1 MGLIDQPINKTGQV
15 AQDVGDHLLDHFEK
29 DAPGVAGAIAQAVA
43 TGLSA
48 QFADIGLHLREA
60 ASELR
65 KAAESAPAAVA
76 STVSQVLN
84 EVDGLTLS
92 TTIVITNTITRK
104 PQ

>member
-1 MGLIDQPINKTGQV
+1 MGLLDQPIDKT
-15 AQDVGDHLLDHFEK
+15 AKSTQDVGDHLLDHVGK
-29 DAPGVAGAIAQAVA
+29 DAPSVAGAIAQAVA
-43 TGLSA
+43 AGLSA
-48 QFADIGLHLREA
+48 QFSEIGFSLHA
-60 ASELR
+60 AAAELR
-65 KAAESAPAAVA
+65 GAVESAPAMVA